1 MAKKVVSISISIV
14 DSAGKTKNTNISYI
28 NPDATNEQI
37 QELARKLISLT
48 NDTYNGVSK
57 VTKEDVR

>member
-1 MAKKVVSISISIV
+1 MAKKVVSISISTV

-57 VTKEDVR
+57 VTKEDVS

>member
-1 MAKKVVSISISIV
+1 MAKKVVSISISTV
-14 DSAGKTKNTNISYI
+14 DSSGKTKNTNISYI
-28 NPDATNEQI
+28 NPDATNKQI

-57 VTKEDVR
+57 VTKEDVS